1 MGHFE
6 GNGLDLDK
14 HDLVC
19 MGNPVAHKKNK
30 WVFDST
36 LGANDNI
43 LHDSQKDCI
52 HAKWTFV

>member
-52 HAKWTFV
+52 HAK